1 MKIPDTQWL
10 YRPAARG
17 GFARNYGKTLAQTA
31 VFWTTFLVV
40 LPWIVSTFEDRADLP
55 TFSPNRPAAVIIFV
69 IFGSL
74 GLTSGYTMARIGEG
88 TPLPTDAP
96 RKLVVAGPYRWVRNP
111 MAVAGLV
118 QGAATGLWF
127 GSPIVLLYVVA
138 GGLLWNIAIR
148 PSEEAD
154 LEARF
159 EESFRHYCREV
170 SCWIPRLRP
179 FSADES
185 SE

>member
-1 MKIPDTQWL
+1 MKLPDTQWL

-17 GFARNYGKTLAQTA
+17 SFARNYGKTLAQTV
-31 VFWTTFLVV
+31 VFWTIFLVV
-40 LPWIVSTFEDRADLP
+40 LPWIVSRLENRLGIPGFE
-55 TFSPNRPAAVIIFV
+55 PNRPAAVIIFV
-69 IFGSL
+69 VFGSL
-74 GLTSGYTMARIGEG
+74 GLSSGYTMARIGEG
-88 TPLPTDAP
+88 TPLPTDSP
-96 RKLVVAGPYRWVRNP
+96 RKLVIAGPYRWVRNP

-127 GSPIVLLYVVA
+127 GSFLVFAYIVA

-159 EESFRHYCREV
+159 GEAFRDYCDEV

-179 FSADES
+179 FSATEQTG
-185 SE
+185 